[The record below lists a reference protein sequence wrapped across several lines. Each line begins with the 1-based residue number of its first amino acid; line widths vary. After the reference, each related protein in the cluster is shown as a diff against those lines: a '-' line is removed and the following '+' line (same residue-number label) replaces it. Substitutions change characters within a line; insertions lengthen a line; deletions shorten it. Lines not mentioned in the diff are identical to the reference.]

1 LITRRRI
8 VISVILAGAVAVLVF
23 GFTLVR
29 PADQAVVYTDS
40 AVRML
45 YPPKP
50 GDVILRESRVGVT
63 LSQDYTLAY
72 GTTNGMAINKIGIP
86 QDQLDVIA
94 GLNQYFYYP
103 APGKEISE
111 LPVGRVCVDLQIRRV
126 VDPNDT
132 GRRFSWCFQ
141 TH

>member
-1 LITRRRI
+1 MITRRRI

-29 PADQAVVYTDS
+29 PTDQAVVYTDP
-40 AVRML
+40 AVKVL
-45 YPPKP
+45 YPKP
-50 GDVILRESRVGVT
+50 GDLVLRETRVGVT
-63 LSQDYTLAY
+63 LGQDFTLAY
-72 GTTNGMAINKIGIP
+72 ATTNGMAINKIGIP

-94 GLNQYFYYP
+94 GLNQYFFYP

-111 LPVGRVCVDLQIRRV
+111 LPVGRVCVDLRIRRV
-126 VDPNDT
+126 VDPNDA
-132 GRRFSWCFQ
+132 GRQFSWCFQ